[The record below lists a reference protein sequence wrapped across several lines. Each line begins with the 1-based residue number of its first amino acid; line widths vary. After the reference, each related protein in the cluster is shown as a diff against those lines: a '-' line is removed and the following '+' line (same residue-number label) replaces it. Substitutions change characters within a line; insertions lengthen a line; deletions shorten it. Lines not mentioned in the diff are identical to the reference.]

1 MVEVKKFSGILDKDT
16 PESEVNFNF
25 HIDAN
30 NVVFRGDGVG
40 KRVQNMVG
48 NSIRTNP
55 LLPSTGTNQTIGGY
69 YDAIRKRVFIFN
81 WNSNNTH
88 AIYIYNIN
96 DAIFQTLIAATS
108 TDSPEDVLGFNPD
121 VYIHSVNIL
130 YGGEGQ
136 EDSDILYY
144 VDSYKRPTQI
154 NIDRYLANTY
164 PVIKRSYI
172 DVIKAPPRSVPQV
185 TYENDTT
192 VTINN
197 LRNGLYQFRTRFVYD
212 NREKSVYSSGSVVP
226 LPYIVSNNPNDSN
239 ISDNARIAVY
249 VETGDETV
257 KNIEI
262 VGKRTTDNAT
272 QGWFLIASLDKE
284 ELGIADNSYYRFL
297 FYNDGAYEIVEQEET
312 TQLFDYVPDE
322 ANTQELLNGAIPIYG
337 GIKEGYDQVIPDMS
351 ISQSNV
357 NYVYQYYNGLLFF
370 GYQKSATNIVLFL
383 TGAGTNDVNGNPTQ
397 SVNGNARF
405 NVVVKSASLS
415 DLNFYV
421 DNSSLSVNI
430 NLVLGA
436 LLTQAVSNGF
446 SLVSLTTNSL
456 ELSYSGGLVF
466 GSAFTQ
472 NLNAFTE
479 SVTLQNAQFSFSEA
493 SRYSFGVQYFTD
505 KGKTNGV
512 TYSNNLSIT
521 TNPYQGYSWLGT
533 GLQFPPLLTLEIRHR
548 PPTWASYYHVV
559 RTDTQTYLNKLYWVS
574 SSAYAD
580 NEKVGTANDTRYVY
594 INIDNINSYN
604 DSLNLSSGSI
614 SYEFTKG
621 DRIRFEG
628 VYNNTNPSVVSSYT
642 PRKEYEIIGTVID
655 PYINNVKRTGNFI
668 QIIYPTN
675 DIGGNFIFDGTP
687 QYQNFSILIYT
698 PKNTISTENLPFFE
712 FGKKFEIGNP
722 GTANAYHIGLNSIQS
737 PTTPSA
743 VPAVITFSDG
753 DLFYRNRTIPK
764 NNTQNILNQ
773 DLVYSVEIGIG
784 FYFNKQ
790 GLGFTLENTSP
801 FVVPFGI
808 LSTQPK
814 EPFLNG
820 FGTSYSAL
828 NALFR
833 NTTTNNVRLRIR
845 FNATI
850 SNGGA
855 EGTSISFGSVIAAPP
870 SGAGIFS
877 EVISFQV
884 PPGTSK
890 DVKVD
895 TYVDVPALNKMSF
908 WTGYDGIY
916 KWRVSYTD
924 FKVDVIGISTN
935 QLIEKTWNDYYPIVT
950 NSNSRPTVID
960 KDAKRSYMPTLV
972 RWGLA
977 YEQNTNI
984 NQTNRFKALNFDE
997 CDRSKGDIQRFKA
1010 RERTLRVFQNR
1021 GVGQYGVY
1029 ARYIQNNTGEKQL
1042 VTTNNVITANNI
1054 QYYQGDYGLGNMPT
1068 SLVSASN
1075 KDYFVDPVRGYQIRL
1090 SADGMTAISEL
1101 YKGQFYI
1108 RNLLVEYNK
1117 PYETPSGI
1125 TSKILGYYDFFEEQY
1140 VCHLQAG
1147 EYASIDPHSGLPVLY
1162 EVDNYTFAFNEKN
1175 NGYSSFFDF
1184 HPELSLCIEEVTYS
1198 FKNGEMWVHD
1208 NYNGYCNFYGEQA
1221 TPSIT
1226 TVFNQNLIQKKTW
1239 ISIAEVA
1246 NSIWSCPMIYTN
1258 VNSYGS
1264 QRQETNLIESDF
1276 AVLEGNQHASL
1287 LKDVNSIG
1295 GILNGDSMKGNWV
1308 AVKFQGLN
1316 PNNFVFLSEISM
1328 KYIISNLT
1336 NR

>member
-40 KRVQNMVG
+40 KRVQNIIG

-55 LLPSTGTNQTIGGY
+55 FLPSTGTNQTIGGY
-69 YDAIRKRVFIFN
+69 YDAIRKRIFIFN
-81 WNSNNTH
+81 WNSNQTH

-96 DAIFQTLIAATS
+96 DATFQTLIQATS
-108 TDSPEDVLGFNPD
+108 TGSPSDVLGFDPD

-136 EDSDILYY
+136 EDSDILYF

-154 NIDRYLANTY
+154 NVDRYLANTY

-239 ISDNARIAVY
+239 TSDNARISVY

-262 VGKRTTDNAT
+262 VGKRTTDNAA
-272 QGWFLIASLDKE
+272 QGWFLITSLDKD

-297 FYNDGAYEIVEQEET
+297 FYNDGAYEIVDQEET

-337 GIKEGYDQVIPDMS
+337 GIKEGYDQVVPDMS

-397 SVNGNARF
+397 SVNGKARF
-405 NVVVKSASLS
+405 KVVANNTSFVDKSFYLDNGTSL
-415 DLNFYV
+415 LNIPV
-421 DNSSLSVNI
+421 
-430 NLVLGA
+430 A
-436 LLTQAVSNGF
+436 LTSIATNAGLQGF
-446 SLVSLTTNSL
+446 SVVATGTNSI
-456 ELSYSGGLVF
+456 ELSLPGGVIF
-466 GSAFTQ
+466 GSAFPQ

-479 SVTLQNAQFSFSEA
+479 SVTSQNAQFSFSEA

-521 TNPYQGYSWLGT
+521 TNPYSSYFSVL
-533 GLQFPPLLTLEIRHR
+533 FPPLLTLEIRHR
-548 PPTWASYYHVV
+548 PPLWASYYHVV

-574 SSAYAD
+574 SGAYSD
-580 NEKVGTANDTRYVY
+580 NEKVGTANDTRYAY

-604 DSLNLSSGSI
+604 DNLNLSSGGI

-628 VYNNTNPSVVSSYT
+628 VYNNLTTPDALYYYT
-642 PRKEYEIIGTVID
+642 PRKEYEIIGTVVD
-655 PYINNVKRTGNFI
+655 PYINNIKRVGNFI
-668 QIIYPTN
+668 QIIFPAN
-675 DIGGNFIFDGTP
+675 DVTADPFFKFDGTP
-687 QYQNFSILIYT
+687 QYQNFSVLIYT
-698 PKNTISTENLPFFE
+698 PKNTINIESLPFFE
-712 FGKKFEIGNP
+712 FGKNFEIGNA

-737 PTTPSA
+737 ATTPSA

-753 DLFYRNRTIPK
+753 DLFYRSRTIPK
-764 NNTQNILNQ
+764 SNVNLALSQSLALLCN
-773 DLVYSVEIGIG
+773 
-784 FYFNKQ
+784 
-790 GLGFTLENTSP
+790 FTPYPASGNYKRVLAVTFENTAP
-801 FVVPFGI
+801 ITVPFGI
-808 LSTQPK
+808 LTNTPSNAFTSIPSFSTIQSL
-814 EPFLNG
+814 FQS
-820 FGTSYSAL
+820 TS
-828 NALFR
+828 
-833 NTTTNNVRLRIR
+833 TNNVRIRIR
-845 FNATI
+845 FTATI
-850 SNGGA
+850 RNDSA
-855 EGTSISFGSVIAAPP
+855 EGSTIGFGSYQVT
-870 SGAGIFS
+870 SGFPGVFKNI
-877 EVISFQV
+877 ISFQV
-884 PPGTSK
+884 TPNTSK
-890 DVKVD
+890 DIKVD
-895 TYVDVPALNKMSF
+895 TYIDIVPLAKMNF
-908 WTGYDGIY
+908 WTSFDGLYGWGIN
-916 KWRVSYTD
+916 YTD
-924 FKVDVIGISTN
+924 FKLDVIGVATSR
-935 QLIEKTWNDYYPIVT
+935 LIEKTWNDYYPIIT

-984 NQTNRFKALNFDE
+984 NETNRFKAVNFDE

-1010 RERTLRVFQNR
+1010 REKTLRVFQNR

-1029 ARYIQNNTGEKQL
+1029 ARYIQNNSGNGQL
-1042 VTTNNVITANNI
+1042 VTTDNVITANNI

-1108 RNLLVEYNK
+1108 RNLLIEYNK
-1117 PYETPSGI
+1117 PYESASGI

-1147 EYASIDPHSGLPVLY
+1147 QYASTDPHSGLPVLY
-1162 EVDNYTFAFNEKN
+1162 EIGNYTFAFNEKN

-1184 HPELSLCIEEVTYS
+1184 HPELSLCAEDVTYS
-1198 FKNGEMWVHD
+1198 FKNGVLWVHD
-1208 NYNGYCNFYGEQA
+1208 NYNGYCNFYGVQA
-1221 TPSIT
+1221 TPDIT

-1239 ISIAEVA
+1239 ISISEVA
-1246 NSIWSCPMIYTN
+1246 NSIWSCPVIYTN
-1258 VNSYGS
+1258 VNSYGT
-1264 QRQETNLIESDF
+1264 QRQQTNLIQADF

-1295 GILNGDSMKGNWV
+1295 GIVNGDSMKGNWV

>member
-30 NVVFRGDGVG
+30 NVVFRGDGVS
-40 KRVQNMVG
+40 KRVQNVIG
-48 NSIRTNP
+48 NSIRTNS

-69 YDAIRKRVFIFN
+69 YDAIRKRIFIFN
-81 WNSNNTH
+81 WNSNNTQG
-88 AIYIYNIN
+88 IYIYNIN
-96 DAIFQTLIAATS
+96 TAIFEKLIEATS
-108 TDSPEDVLGFNPD
+108 TGSPEDVLGFDPD

-136 EDSDILYY
+136 DDSDILYF

-154 NIDRYLANTY
+154 NIDTYLTNTY
-164 PVIKRSYI
+164 PVVKRSYI
-172 DVIKAPPRSVPQV
+172 DVIKAPPKEVPQV

-239 ISDNARIAVY
+239 TSDNARISVY
-249 VETGDETV
+249 VETGNETV

-262 VGKRTTDNAT
+262 IGKRTTDNAT
-272 QGWFLIASLDKE
+272 QGWFLITSLDKE

-297 FYNDGAYEIVEQEET
+297 FFNDGAYTIVDQEET

-322 ANTQELLNGAIPIYG
+322 ANTQELLNGSIPIYG
-337 GIKEGYDQVIPDMS
+337 GIKEGYDQVVPDMS

-397 SVNGNARF
+397 SVNGKARF
-405 NVVVKSASLS
+405 KVVASNTSFVDKSFYL
-415 DLNFYV
+415 DNGTTFLNIPV
-421 DNSSLSVNI
+421 
-430 NLVLGA
+430 A
-436 LLTQAVSNGF
+436 LTSIATNAGLQGF
-446 SLVSLTTNSL
+446 SVVSTGTNSI
-456 ELSYSGGLVF
+456 ELSLPGGVIF
-466 GSAFTQ
+466 GSAFSQ

-479 SVTLQNAQFSFSEA
+479 SVTFQNAQFSFSEA

-521 TNPYQGYSWLGT
+521 TNPYSSYFSVL
-533 GLQFPPLLTLEIRHR
+533 FPPLLTLEIRHR
-548 PPTWASYYHVV
+548 PPLWASYYHVV

-574 SSAYAD
+574 ASAYSD
-580 NEKVGTANDTRYVY
+580 DVKIGTANDTRYAY

-604 DSLNLSSGSI
+604 DSLNLSGGSI

-628 VYNNTNPSVVSSYT
+628 VYNNLSTPDALYYYT
-642 PRKEYEIIGTVID
+642 PRKEYEIIGMIVD
-655 PYINNVKRTGNFI
+655 PYINNTKRTGNFI
-668 QIIYPTN
+668 QIIYPAN
-675 DIGGNFIFDGTP
+675 DINAFFAFDGTANF
-687 QYQNFSILIYT
+687 QNFSILIYT
-698 PKNTISTENLPFFE
+698 PKNTVNIDNLPFFE
-712 FGKKFEIGNP
+712 FGKKFEIGNA
-722 GTANAYHIGLNSIQS
+722 GAANAYHIGLNSIQS

-753 DLFYRNRTIPK
+753 DLFYRSRTIPK
-764 NNTQNILNQ
+764 SNTQNILNQ
-773 DLVYSVEIGIG
+773 DLTYNVYTGAYTNSQ
-784 FYFNKQ
+784 Q
-790 GLGFTLENTSP
+790 GLGFTLEAPSP
-801 FVVPFGI
+801 FTLPYGI
-808 LSTQPK
+808 LSSQTKQPF
-814 EPFLNG
+814 PDL
-820 FGTSYSAL
+820 AL
-828 NALFR
+828 PNYVTLLELFKS
-833 NTTTNNVRLRIR
+833 TVTFNVRVRVR

-850 SNGGA
+850 SNFSAIGNVI
-855 EGTSISFGSVIAAPP
+855 TIGSVTAAPP
-870 SGAGIFS
+870 SAASVFKEI
-877 EVISFQV
+877 IRFQV
-884 PPGTSK
+884 LPGKSR
-890 DVKVD
+890 DISVD
-895 TYVDVPALNKMSF
+895 AYVDVPSLNKM
-908 WTGYDGIY
+908 TIY
-916 KWRVSYTD
+916 SGFNGDYQWGVSYSD
-924 FKVDVIGISTN
+924 FKIDVIGVATTK
-935 QLIEKTWNDYYPIVT
+935 LIEKTWNDYYPIVT
-950 NSNSRPTVID
+950 NSDSRPTVID

-984 NQTNRFKALNFDE
+984 NQTNRFKAINFDE
-997 CDRSKGDIQRFKA
+997 IDRSKGDIQRFKA
-1010 RERTLRVFQNR
+1010 REKILRVFQNR

-1029 ARYIQNNTGEKQL
+1029 ARYIQNNDGNGQL

-1075 KDYFVDPVRGYQIRL
+1075 KDYFVDPVRGYQVRL
-1090 SADGMTAISEL
+1090 SGDGMTPISEM

-1108 RNLLVEYNK
+1108 RNLLVQYNK
-1117 PYETPSGI
+1117 PFASLSGI

-1147 EYASIDPHSGLPVLY
+1147 IYGSTDPSGQPILL
-1162 EVDNYTFAFNEKN
+1162 EIGNYTFAFNEKN

-1184 HPELSLCIEEVTYS
+1184 HPDLSLCAEEITYS
-1198 FKNGEMWVHD
+1198 FKDGELWVHD
-1208 NYNGYCNFYGEQA
+1208 NYNGYCNFYGVQA
-1221 TPSIT
+1221 TPDIT
-1226 TVFNQNLIQKKTW
+1226 TVFNQSLIQKKTW
-1239 ISIAEVA
+1239 ISVSEVA
-1246 NSIWSCPMIYTN
+1246 NSIWSCPVIYTN
-1258 VNSYGS
+1258 VNSYGT
-1264 QRQETNLIESDF
+1264 QRQETNLIEADF

-1295 GILNGDSMKGNWV
+1295 GIANGDSMKGNWV

>member
-30 NVVFRGDGVG
+30 NVVFRGDGVS
-40 KRVQNMVG
+40 KRVQNMIG
-48 NSIRTNP
+48 NSIRTNS

-69 YDAIRKRVFIFN
+69 YDAIRKRIFIFN
-81 WNSNNTH
+81 WNSNNTQG
-88 AIYIYNIN
+88 IYIYNIN
-96 DAIFQTLIAATS
+96 TAIFEKLIEATS
-108 TDSPEDVLGFNPD
+108 TGSPEDVLGFDPD

-136 EDSDILYY
+136 DDSDILYF

-154 NIDRYLANTY
+154 NIDTYLTNTY
-164 PVIKRSYI
+164 PVVKRSYI
-172 DVIKAPPRSVPQV
+172 DVIKAPPKEVPQV

-226 LPYIVSNNPNDSN
+226 LPYIVNNNPNDSN
-239 ISDNARIAVY
+239 TSDNARIAVY
-249 VETGDETV
+249 VETGNETV

-272 QGWFLIASLDKE
+272 QGWFLITSLDKE

-297 FYNDGAYEIVEQEET
+297 FFNDGAYTIVDQEET

-322 ANTQELLNGAIPIYG
+322 ANTQELLNGSIPIYG
-337 GIKEGYDQVIPDMS
+337 GIKEGYDQVVPDMS

-397 SVNGNARF
+397 SVNGKARF
-405 NVVVKSASLS
+405 KVVASNTSFVDKSFYL
-415 DLNFYV
+415 DNGTTFLNIPV
-421 DNSSLSVNI
+421 
-430 NLVLGA
+430 A
-436 LLTQAVSNGF
+436 LTSIATNAGLQGF
-446 SLVSLTTNSL
+446 SVVSTGTNSI
-456 ELSYSGGLVF
+456 ELSLPGGVIF
-466 GSAFTQ
+466 GSAFSQ

-479 SVTLQNAQFSFSEA
+479 SVTSQNAQFSFSEA

-521 TNPYQGYSWLGT
+521 TNPYSSYFSVL
-533 GLQFPPLLTLEIRHR
+533 FPPLLTLEIRHR
-548 PPTWASYYHVV
+548 PPLWASYYHVV
-559 RTDTQTYLNKLYWVS
+559 RSDTQTYLNKLFWIS
-574 SSAYAD
+574 SSAYSD
-580 NEKVGTANDTRYVY
+580 DLKVGTANDTRYAY

-604 DSLNLSSGSI
+604 DSLNLSSGSV

-621 DRIRFEG
+621 DRIRFDG
-628 VYNNTNPSVVSSYT
+628 VYNNLATPDAIYYYT
-642 PRKEYEIIGTVID
+642 PRKEYEIIGLVVD
-655 PYINNVKRTGNFI
+655 PYINNVKRRGNFI
-668 QIIYPTN
+668 QIIFPTLDVAADPFFQFN
-675 DIGGNFIFDGTP
+675 GTP
-687 QYQNFSILIYT
+687 EFQNFSILIYT
-698 PKNTISTENLPFFE
+698 PKNTVNIENLPFFE
-712 FGKKFEIGNP
+712 FGKKFEIGNA
-722 GTANAYHIGLNSIQS
+722 GAANAYHIGLNSIQS

-743 VPAVITFSDG
+743 IPAVITFSDG
-753 DLFYRNRTIPK
+753 DLFYRSRTIPK
-764 NNTQNILNQ
+764 SNINLAIGQYLNMDCAFTPYPGSPGYQRVLAVTFEVTTPITVPYGILNNTPSNA
-773 DLVYSVEIGIG
+773 
-784 FYFNKQ
+784 
-790 GLGFTLENTSP
+790 FTTRPS
-801 FVVPFGI
+801 FTTI
-808 LSTQPK
+808 QT
-814 EPFLNG
+814 
-820 FGTSYSAL
+820 
-828 NALFR
+828 LFQ
-833 NTTTNNVRLRIR
+833 NTTTNNVRLRVR
-845 FNATI
+845 FTATI
-850 SNGGA
+850 SNLSTDGNG
-855 EGTSISFGSVIAAPP
+855 ISFGSYQVT
-870 SGAGIFS
+870 SGFPGVFKNI
-877 EVISFQV
+877 ISFQV

-890 DVKVD
+890 DIKVD
-895 TYVDVPALNKMSF
+895 AYIDVTSLAKMNI
-908 WTGYDGIY
+908 WTGYNGTDR
-916 KWRVSYTD
+916 WLVNYTD
-924 FKVDVIGISTN
+924 FKLDVIGIATTK
-935 QLIEKTWNDYYPIVT
+935 LIEKTWNDYYPIVT
-950 NSNSRPTVID
+950 NSDSRPTVID

-984 NQTNRFKALNFDE
+984 NQTNRFKAINFDE
-997 CDRSKGDIQRFKA
+997 IDRSKGDIQRFKA
-1010 RERTLRVFQNR
+1010 REKILRVFQNR
-1021 GVGQYGVY
+1021 GVGQYGIY
-1029 ARYIQNNTGEKQL
+1029 ARYIQSNDGNGQL
-1042 VTTNNVITANNI
+1042 TTSNNVITANNI

-1075 KDYFVDPVRGYQIRL
+1075 KDYFVDPVRGYQVRL
-1090 SADGMTAISEL
+1090 SGDGMTPISEM

-1108 RNLLVEYNK
+1108 RNLLVQYNK
-1117 PYETPSGI
+1117 PFTSPSGI

-1147 EYASIDPHSGLPVLY
+1147 QYGSTDPSGQPILL
-1162 EVDNYTFAFNEKN
+1162 EIENYTFAFNEKN

-1184 HPELSLCIEEVTYS
+1184 HPDLSLCAEEITYS
-1198 FKNGEMWVHD
+1198 FKDGELWVHD
-1208 NYNGYCNFYGEQA
+1208 NYNGYCNFYGVQA
-1221 TPSIT
+1221 TPDIT
-1226 TVFNQNLIQKKTW
+1226 TVFNQSLIQKKTW

-1246 NSIWSCPMIYTN
+1246 NSIWSCPVIYTN
-1258 VNSYGS
+1258 VNSYGT
-1264 QRQETNLIESDF
+1264 QRQQTNLIEADF

-1295 GILNGDSMKGNWV
+1295 GIANGDSMKGNWV

>member
-30 NVVFRGDGVG
+30 NVVFRGDGVS
-40 KRVQNMVG
+40 KRVQNMIG
-48 NSIRTNP
+48 NSIRTNS

-69 YDAIRKRVFIFN
+69 YDAIRKRIFIFN
-81 WNSNNTH
+81 WNSNNTQG
-88 AIYIYNIN
+88 IYIYNIN
-96 DAIFQTLIAATS
+96 TAIFEKLIEATS
-108 TDSPEDVLGFNPD
+108 TGSPEDVLGFDPD

-136 EDSDILYY
+136 DDSDILYF

-154 NIDRYLANTY
+154 NIDTYLTNTY
-164 PVIKRSYI
+164 PVVKRSYI
-172 DVIKAPPRSVPQV
+172 DVIKAPPKEVPQV

-239 ISDNARIAVY
+239 TSDNARIAVY
-249 VETGDETV
+249 VETGNETV

-262 VGKRTTDNAT
+262 IGKRTTDNAT
-272 QGWFLIASLDKE
+272 QGWFLITSLDKE

-297 FYNDGAYEIVEQEET
+297 FFNDGAYTIVDQEET

-322 ANTQELLNGAIPIYG
+322 ANTQELLNGSIPIYG
-337 GIKEGYDQVIPDMS
+337 GIKEGYDQVVPDMS

-397 SVNGNARF
+397 SVNGKARF
-405 NVVVKSASLS
+405 KVVASDTSFVDKSFYL
-415 DLNFYV
+415 DNGTTFLNIPV
-421 DNSSLSVNI
+421 
-430 NLVLGA
+430 A
-436 LLTQAVSNGF
+436 LTSIATNAGLQGF
-446 SLVSLTTNSL
+446 SVVSTGTNSI
-456 ELSYSGGLVF
+456 ELSLPGGVIF
-466 GSAFTQ
+466 GSAFSQ

-479 SVTLQNAQFSFSEA
+479 SVTFQNAQFSFSEA

-574 SSAYAD
+574 ASAYAD
-580 NEKVGTANDTRYVY
+580 DVKVGTANDTRYAY

-604 DSLNLSSGSI
+604 DSLNLSSGGI

-628 VYNNTNPSVVSSYT
+628 VYNNIDPSLVSSYT
-642 PRKEYEIIGTVID
+642 PRKEYEIIGTIVD

-675 DIGGNFIFDGTP
+675 DIGGNFVFDGTP

-698 PKNTISTENLPFFE
+698 PKNTVNIESLPFFE
-712 FGKKFEIGNP
+712 FGKKFEIGNA

-764 NNTQNILNQ
+764 SNTNFAIDQSLRLN
-773 DLVYSVEIGIG
+773 S
-784 FYFNKQ
+784 
-790 GLGFTLENTSP
+790 SP
-801 FVVPFGI
+801 FNTGIYTYILQTSFDFTTPLTVPFGI
-808 LSTQPK
+808 LRSISQSFIGNTFTLVNAST
-814 EPFLNG
+814 
-820 FGTSYSAL
+820 
-828 NALFR
+828 LFQS
-833 NTTTNNVRLRIR
+833 TASFNVRIR
-845 FNATI
+845 VRFTAQI
-850 SNGGA
+850 SNFGA
-855 EGTSISFGSVIAAPP
+855 EGTTITFGSAIKPNVGTGYKTQIA
-870 SGAGIFS
+870 
-877 EVISFQV
+877 SFQV
-884 PPGTSK
+884 LPGTSRDIK
-890 DVKVD
+890 IDS
-895 TYVDVPALNKMSF
+895 YIDVPSLARMSIY
-908 WTGYDGIY
+908 TGYNGIY
-916 KWRVSYTD
+916 QWGVNYTD
-924 FKVDVIGISTN
+924 FKLDVIGVSTN

-950 NSNSRPTVID
+950 NSDSRPTVID

-984 NQTNRFKALNFDE
+984 NQTNRFKAINFDE
-997 CDRSKGDIQRFKA
+997 IDRSKGDIQRFKA
-1010 RERTLRVFQNR
+1010 RERILRVFQNR

-1029 ARYIQNNTGEKQL
+1029 ARYIQNNDGNGQL

-1075 KDYFVDPVRGYQIRL
+1075 KDYFVDPVRGYQVRL
-1090 SADGMTAISEL
+1090 SGDGMTPISEM

-1108 RNLLVEYNK
+1108 RNLLVQYNK
-1117 PYETPSGI
+1117 PFTSPSGI

-1147 EYASIDPHSGLPVLY
+1147 ECPSTDPSGQPILL
-1162 EVDNYTFAFNEKN
+1162 EIGNYTFAFNEKN

-1184 HPELSLCIEEVTYS
+1184 HPDLSLCAEEITYS
-1198 FKNGEMWVHD
+1198 FKDGELWVHD
-1208 NYNGYCNFYGEQA
+1208 NYNGYCNFYGVQA
-1221 TPSIT
+1221 TPDIT
-1226 TVFNQNLIQKKTW
+1226 TVFNQSLIQKKTW
-1239 ISIAEVA
+1239 ISISEVA
-1246 NSIWSCPMIYTN
+1246 NSIWSCPVIYTN
-1258 VNSYGS
+1258 VNSYGT
-1264 QRQETNLIESDF
+1264 QRQQTNLIEADF

-1295 GILNGDSMKGNWV
+1295 GIVNGDSMKGNWV

>member
-40 KRVQNMVG
+40 KRVQNIVG

-55 LLPSTGTNQTIGGY
+55 FLPSTGTNQTIGGC
-69 YDAIRKRVFIFN
+69 YDAIRKRIFIFN
-81 WNSNNTH
+81 WNSNQTH

-96 DAIFQTLIAATS
+96 DATFQTLIQATS
-108 TDSPEDVLGFNPD
+108 TGSPSDVLGFDPD

-136 EDSDILYY
+136 EDSDILYF

-239 ISDNARIAVY
+239 TSDNARIAVY

-262 VGKRTTDNAT
+262 VGKRTTDNAV
-272 QGWFLIASLDKE
+272 QGWFLITSLNKE
-284 ELGIADNSYYRFL
+284 ELGIPDNSYYRFL
-297 FYNDGAYEIVEQEET
+297 FYNDGAYEIVDQEET

-337 GIKEGYDQVIPDMS
+337 GIKEGYDQVMPDMS

-370 GYQKSATNIVLFL
+370 GYQKSPTNIVLFL

-397 SVNGNARF
+397 SVNGKARF

-430 NLVLGA
+430 NLVLGG
-436 LLTQAVSNGF
+436 LLTQALSNGF
-446 SLVSLTTNSL
+446 SLVSLATNSL

-479 SVTLQNAQFSFSEA
+479 IVTNQNAQFSFSEA

-512 TYSNNLSIT
+512 TYSNNLSVT
-521 TNPYQGYSWLGT
+521 TNPYSSYFSVL
-533 GLQFPPLLTLEIRHR
+533 FPPLLTLEIRHR
-548 PPTWASYYHVV
+548 PPLWASYYHVV
-559 RTDTQTYLNKLYWVS
+559 RTDTQTYLNKLCWVS
-574 SSAYAD
+574 SGAYSD
-580 NEKVGTANDTRYVY
+580 NEKVGTANDTRYAY

-604 DSLNLSSGSI
+604 DNLNLSSGGI

-628 VYNNTNPSVVSSYT
+628 VYNNLTTPDALYYYT

-655 PYINNVKRTGNFI
+655 PYINNIKRTGNFI
-668 QIIYPTN
+668 QIIYPVN
-675 DIGGNFIFDGTP
+675 DVAADPFFKFDGTP

-712 FGKKFEIGNP
+712 FGKKFEIGNA
-722 GTANAYHIGLNSIQS
+722 GTSSAYHIGLNSIQS
-737 PTTPSA
+737 ATTPSV

-753 DLFYRNRTIPK
+753 DLFYRNRTIPRS
-764 NNTQNILNQ
+764 NVNLALSQSLALLCN
-773 DLVYSVEIGIG
+773 
-784 FYFNKQ
+784 
-790 GLGFTLENTSP
+790 FTPYPASGNYKRVLAVTFENTAP
-801 FVVPFGI
+801 ITVPFGI
-808 LSTQPK
+808 LTNTPSNAFTTRPSFSTIQSL
-814 EPFLNG
+814 FQN
-820 FGTSYSAL
+820 TS
-828 NALFR
+828 
-833 NTTTNNVRLRIR
+833 TNNVRIRIR
-845 FNATI
+845 FTATI
-850 SNGGA
+850 RNDSA
-855 EGTSISFGSVIAAPP
+855 EGSTIGFGSYQVT
-870 SGAGIFS
+870 SGFS
-877 EVISFQV
+877 GVFTNNISFQV
-884 PPGTSK
+884 TPNTSK
-890 DVKVD
+890 DIKVD
-895 TYVDVPALNKMSF
+895 TYIDVVPLAKMNF
-908 WTGYDGIY
+908 WTSFDGLY
-916 KWRVSYTD
+916 GWTVNYTD
-924 FKVDVIGISTN
+924 FKLDVIGVATSR
-935 QLIEKTWNDYYPIVT
+935 LIEKTWNDYYPVIT

-984 NQTNRFKALNFDE
+984 NETNRFKAINFDE
-997 CDRSKGDIQRFKA
+997 ADRSKGDIQRFKA
-1010 RERTLRVFQNR
+1010 REKTLRVFQNR

-1029 ARYIQNNTGEKQL
+1029 ARYIQNNSGNGQL
-1042 VTTNNVITANNI
+1042 VTTDNVITANNI

-1108 RNLLVEYNK
+1108 RNLLIEYNK
-1117 PYETPSGI
+1117 PYESASGI

-1147 EYASIDPHSGLPVLY
+1147 QYASTDPHSGLPVLY
-1162 EVDNYTFAFNEKN
+1162 EINNYTFAFNEKN

-1184 HPELSLCIEEVTYS
+1184 HPELSLCAEDVTYS
-1198 FKNGEMWVHD
+1198 FKNGVLWVHD
-1208 NYNGYCNFYGEQA
+1208 NYNGYCNFYGVQA
-1221 TPSIT
+1221 TPDIT

-1239 ISIAEVA
+1239 ISISEVA
-1246 NSIWSCPMIYTN
+1246 NSIWSCPVIYTN
-1258 VNSYGS
+1258 VNSYGT
-1264 QRQETNLIESDF
+1264 QRQQTNLIQADF

-1295 GILNGDSMKGNWV
+1295 GIVNGDSMKGNWV